1 MRSNRINAVRKKAG
15 FIKNLS
21 VRIREKIMVEQSD
34 EDSMVSQKRIP
45 YVKIGHSIRF
55 DLQKIDE
62 FIRKHSFE
70 VNKVW
75 E

>member
-1 MRSNRINAVRKKAG
+1 MKNGSSEKVKKRLINIHELSAYTG
-15 FIKNLS
+15 FSSSALY
-21 VRIREKIMVEQSD
+21 
-34 EDSMVSQKRIP
+34 SMVSQKRIP

>member
-1 MRSNRINAVRKKAG
+1 MKNDYTERVKQRLIN
-15 FIKNLS
+15 
-21 VRIREKIMVEQSD
+21 IRELAAYSGFSLSALY
-34 EDSMVSQKRIP
+34 SMVSQKRIP

-62 FIRKHSFE
+62 FIKKHSVE
-70 VNKVW
+70 VDKVW